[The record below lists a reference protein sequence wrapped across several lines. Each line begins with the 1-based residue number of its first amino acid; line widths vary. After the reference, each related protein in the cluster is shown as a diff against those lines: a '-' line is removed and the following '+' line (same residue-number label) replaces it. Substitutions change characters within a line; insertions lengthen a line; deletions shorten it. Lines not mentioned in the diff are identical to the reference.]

1 VKAIALTTKKKVQRK
16 DVGRLKS
23 KIMELS
29 KISGG
34 IEKSTQLEHKFSLK
48 LKGSCSNQEG
58 IYSYDIVPL
67 KTKRV
72 VNLHDLLCDQ
82 WH

>member
-1 VKAIALTTKKKVQRK
+1 VKATALTTKKKVQRR

-23 KIMELS
+23 RSMELS

-34 IEKSTQLEHKFSLK
+34 IETSTQLERKFSLK
-48 LKGSCSNQEG
+48 LKGSYSKQQG
-58 IYSYDIVPL
+58 ICSYDIVPL

-72 VNLHDLLCDQ
+72 VDLHDLLCDQ
-82 WH
+82 